1 MAQEVNVRGIARVPF
16 GAGSA
21 SNTTVSGSAVTT
33 LDLDN
38 GQTRRTLQNERARFV
53 VLPDLYPVMQVSGT
67 VATSGTASG
76 LVWRAPRAGKLTGV
90 VAQVGVAPT
99 GATLI
104 VDVKKVAGTA
114 APTAAGASVYGTVTA
129 RRPTI
134 GTSQFASTL
143 NGTAGVPVNQDF
155 AAGDYLRIEVAQVGS
170 SVAGEN
176 LTVQLFGY

>member
-21 SNTTVSGSAVTT
+21 STTTVSGSAVAT

-53 VLPDLYPVMQVSGT
+53 VLPDLYPVMQVSGAL
-67 VATSGTASG
+67 ATSGTASG

-90 VAQVGVAPT
+90 VAQVGTAPAGST
-99 GATLI
+99 IIL
-104 VDVKKVAGTA
+104 DVKRVGAGS
-114 APTAAGASVYGTVTA
+114 APTAAGTSVFTVA
-129 RRPTI
+129 GRKPTI
-134 GTSQFASTL
+134 GTAGFASTL
-143 NGTAGVPVNQDF
+143 NGTAGVPNNQDF
-155 AAGDYLRIEVAQVGS
+155 AAGDYLRVEVEQVGS
-170 SVAGEN
+170 STAGGN

>member
-21 SNTTVSGSAVTT
+21 STTTVSGSAVAT

-53 VLPDLYPVMQVSGT
+53 VLPDLYPVMQVQGAVT
-67 VATSGTASG
+67 TTSGTASG

-90 VAQVGVAPT
+90 VAQVGTAP
-99 GATLI
+99 
-104 VDVKKVAGTA
+104 AGTA
-114 APTAAGASVYGTVTA
+114 LILDVKRVGAGSAPTAAGTSVFGALTG

-134 GTSQFASTL
+134 GTGTFASTL

-155 AAGDYLRIEVAQVGS
+155 AAGDYIRVEVAQ
-170 SVAGEN
+170 AGTAGGN